1 MTRLRRGRRSSGIDV
16 HVGRRVKLRRLEL
29 GLSQE
34 ALGERLGVSF
44 QQVQKYER
52 GTNRI
57 GASRLFEM
65 AGILRVDIAYFYFD
79 ADKALSEHQ
88 ADRHDVKEKLGEF
101 VASSEGAAICRAFML
116 IKDAGTRKRIIK
128 LLKSLSEQ

>member
-1 MTRLRRGRRSSGIDV
+1 M
-16 HVGRRVKLRRLEL
+16 
-29 GLSQE
+29 SQE

-65 AGILRVDIAYFYFD
+65 AAGLSVDIGYFYVD
-79 ADKALSEHQ
+79 ADKALSEQHG
-88 ADRHDVKEKLGEF
+88 DRHDVKEKLGEF
-101 VASSEGAAICRAFML
+101 VASGEGAAICRAFML

-128 LLKSLSEQ
+128 LLKSLSEE